1 MPGGK
6 DQPASSFVVSM
17 VTRAVFGLLTV
28 GMKSRGSRSP
38 FPICCHL
45 LLTSLKAR
53 VAKDALTCQDEDTHE
68 NQEDQQVEP
77 EDCMLQ
83 GR

>member
-1 MPGGK
+1 MVVTGGNTVSNSLDAVPRDTLGDGGK

-28 GMKSRGSRSP
+28 GMKSRGPRSP
-38 FPICCHL
+38 FPICSHL

-53 VAKDALTCQDEDTHE
+53 VAKDALTC
-68 NQEDQQVEP
+68 
-77 EDCMLQ
+77 
-83 GR
+83 